1 MRTPTLELMH
11 PEVTRPRLLAL
22 AKETPGA
29 WIGLKIAALLLLL
42 EGQRPGWIVEVL
54 SLTRMSLNRWMHRA
68 NTEGPQSLVPR
79 PRPGRPSRLTPAVRA
94 TLAHHLEQSP
104 QAFGLPRVHWD
115 GPTLAVHLKRQFG
128 IALKVRQAQ
137 LWLHQLGYRLKRTGY
152 TYLQARAEDA
162 RRFQRRLKKTP
173 GARVPRNRRLPG

>member
-1 MRTPTLELMH
+1 MRAPTLELTH
-11 PEVTRPRLLAL
+11 REATRPRLLAL
-22 AKETPGA
+22 AKETPGP

-54 SLTRMSLNRWMHRA
+54 GLTRMSLNRWMHGVNRQ
-68 NTEGPQSLVPR
+68 GLRSLVPR
-79 PRPGRPSRLTPAVRA
+79 RRPGRPSRLTPAVQA
-94 TLAHHLEQSP
+94 TLAHHLDQSP
-104 QAFGLPRVHWD
+104 QAFGLPRVQWD

-137 LWLHQLGYRLKRTGY
+137 LWLLLLSYRLKRTGY
-152 TYLQARAEDA
+152 TYLLARTEDA

-173 GARVPRNRRLPG
+173 GPGTARNRRLPG